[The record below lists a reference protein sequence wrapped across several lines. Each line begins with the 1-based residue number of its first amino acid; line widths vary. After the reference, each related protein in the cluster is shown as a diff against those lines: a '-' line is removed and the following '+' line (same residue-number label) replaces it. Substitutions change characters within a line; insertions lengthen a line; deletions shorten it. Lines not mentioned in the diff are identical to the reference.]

1 MDSEKKYY
9 WLKLKRDFFKR
20 HDIRIVEEMP
30 NGKDYILFYLKML
43 VESVDHEGGLR
54 FNDTIPYN
62 DEMLAT
68 ITNTNIDIVRAAMA
82 LFTELGMIEILDNGT
97 IYMSEVLKMIGSA
110 ASSDNAIR
118 QQRFRDKKR
127 QEVAELAESV
137 TGSVTKSNA
146 SVTQAVTN
154 SNESKSKSK
163 SKSIKENIEEKSVV
177 SLIPQNSSEKLLT
190 DTDKMFLE
198 FWDAYP
204 RKVDKTGS
212 ERAFKRIPKLK
223 EVFPDIM
230 NALQIQ
236 KNSEQWNKNNGQF
249 IPHPTTYIHQQ
260 RWETVTEHDELQTK
274 IDEIVKANIDG
285 FLV

>member
-1 MDSEKKYY
+1 MSEKRYY
-9 WLKLKRDFFKR
+9 WLKLQKDFFKR
-20 HDIRIVEEMP
+20 HDIKYIETLP
-30 NGKDYILFYLKML
+30 NGREITHFYLKLM
-43 VESVDHEGGLR
+43 VESVDHEGELR
-54 FNDTIPYN
+54 FSPELPYS
-62 DEMLAT
+62 EAML
-68 ITNTNIDIVRAAMA
+68 
-82 LFTELGMIEILDNGT
+82 
-97 IYMSEVLKMIGSA
+97 
-110 ASSDNAIR
+110 
-118 QQRFRDKKR
+118 
-127 QEVAELAESV
+127 
-137 TGSVTKSNA
+137 A
-146 SVTQAVTN
+146 SVTDTPTDIVEAGMTVLKELGLVKVDEDGTISVPKVIKMIDSASDTDGARRVRRYREKQQSLQNVTEPLQNVTHTVTN
-154 SNESKSKSK
+154 DNESKSKSK

-223 EVFPDIM
+223 EVFPSIM
-230 NALQIQ
+230 SALEVQ

-274 IDEIVKANIDG
+274 INEIVKANIDD